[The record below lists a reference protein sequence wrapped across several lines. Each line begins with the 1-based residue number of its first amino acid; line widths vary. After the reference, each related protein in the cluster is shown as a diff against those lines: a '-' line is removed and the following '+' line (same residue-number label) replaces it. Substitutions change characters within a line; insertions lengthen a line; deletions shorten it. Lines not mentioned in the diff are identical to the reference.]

1 MVRREFDFLAQ
12 VARIERNGCI
22 RWKQRNVFI
31 SSALK
36 YEHVELD
43 LNRDID
49 GRWDVRWGEILLG
62 YLDEHRPERGLVY
75 PRRRRGTKEVS
86 GMSYDSLSGMSVG

>member
-1 MVRREFDFLAQ
+1 MH
-12 VARIERNGCI
+12 
-22 RWKQRNVFI
+22 I

-36 YEHVELD
+36 YEYVELD
-43 LNRDID
+43 TDRGID

-75 PRRRRGTKEVS
+75 PRRSRGRGEVS
-86 GMSYDSLSGMSVG
+86 GMSYDSVSGMSVG